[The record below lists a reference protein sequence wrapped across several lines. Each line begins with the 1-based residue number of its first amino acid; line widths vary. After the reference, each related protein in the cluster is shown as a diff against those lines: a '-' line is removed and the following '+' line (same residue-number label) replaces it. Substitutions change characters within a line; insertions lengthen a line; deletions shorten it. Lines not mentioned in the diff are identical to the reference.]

1 MKKILTIVSL
11 IVVLVVTYSV
21 AINNHTVQDRLLE
34 RAVTSMLPEPFLDDK
49 DSLKAIVCGSRSP
62 IFDVNR
68 AETCIY
74 IEAGDDVYLF
84 DSGNDSTSNLQN
96 WGIPWTNLKGVFYTH
111 LH

>member
-1 MKKILTIVSL
+1 MKKIITIIAL
-11 IVVLVVTYSV
+11 IVVLVVSYRV

-34 RAVTSMLPEPFLDDK
+34 RAVTSMLPEPFLDDE

-84 DSGNDSTSNLQN
+84 DSGNDSTSNL
-96 WGIPWTNLKGVFYTH
+96 
-111 LH
+111 